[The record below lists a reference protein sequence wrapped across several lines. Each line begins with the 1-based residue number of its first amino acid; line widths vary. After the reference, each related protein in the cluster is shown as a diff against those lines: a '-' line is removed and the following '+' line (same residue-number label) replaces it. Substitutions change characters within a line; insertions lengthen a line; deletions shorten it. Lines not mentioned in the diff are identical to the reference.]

1 MATVECTHYISLYT
15 YLYLCRNTVLRP
27 YLITLSV
34 VGWKRLFSHS
44 AHQNCLQ
51 RTVNILYPLFI
62 IFLLISLYVLSV
74 YTCKNGGA
82 GGNTLD
88 TPDYYT
94 DNATNSSVLKP
105 FHCQHM
111 LSLFFIPYFLH
122 LLAYLY
128 ALYSFR
134 VNSSENIDS
143 LMEMAF
149 VLSARCQNVH
159 VLNKN
164 ILFNLLLIMVVCVCW
179 QVSICLE
186 QVIYIALYVLSN
198 RKGLDMTSLAID
210 ISGAVVLKIATGI
223 VFIILILHY
232 TTQCALIISLAR
244 GIKQGLQEKSTS
256 LSFAMRDMYMCKTY
270 LGRLNREAA
279 NSVSL
284 CLISI
289 IIYLFIDAVQGV
301 RLFTGR
307 VSVQHPLEV
316 VYLVIDSIL
325 WTCALAIPMVMAAR
339 VQSEFVKLRNMTFGI
354 YLFRYKDS
362 TMEQIGQFFY
372 YANSITY
379 KVRLFNITVRSSFI
393 SLFFLASFFAIIIF
407 LITNSKI

>member
-1 MATVECTHYISLYT
+1 M
-15 YLYLCRNTVLRP
+15 LRP

-34 VGWKRLFSHS
+34 VGWKRLFSQS
-44 AHQNCLQ
+44 AQQNCLQ
-51 RTVNILYPLFI
+51 RAINILYPLFI
-62 IFLLISLYVLSV
+62 IFLLILLDIVSI
-74 YTCKNGGA
+74 YTCKNGA
-82 GGNTLD
+82 GGNSLETNE
-88 TPDYYT
+88 YT
-94 DNATNSSVLKP
+94 IYNITNHTIQP

-111 LSLFFIPYFLH
+111 LSLYFIPYFLH

-134 VNSSENIDS
+134 YNSSENIDS

-149 VLSARCQNVH
+149 VLSSRCQNVH
-159 VLNKN
+159 VLNKS
-164 ILFNLLLIMVVCVCW
+164 ILINLMLIMVICICW
-179 QVSICLE
+179 QLSICLE
-186 QVIYIALYVLSN
+186 QVVYIALYVFKDWNDSHV
-198 RKGLDMTSLAID
+198 TSLVID
-210 ISGAVVLKIATGI
+210 ISGAVILKIATGI

-232 TTQCALIISLAR
+232 TTECALIISLAR

-284 CLISI
+284 CMISI
-289 IIYLFIDAVQGV
+289 LIYLFIDAVEGV
-301 RLFTGR
+301 RFFTG
-307 VSVQHPLEV
+307 VLIVKHPLQI
-316 VYLVIDSIL
+316 VYLVFDFIL
-325 WTCALAIPMVMAAR
+325 WTFALAIPMIMAAR

-362 TMEQIGQFFY
+362 TIEQVSQFFY

-393 SLFFLASFFAIIIF
+393 SLFFLTSFFAIIIF
-407 LITNSKI
+407 LITSSKI

>member
-1 MATVECTHYISLYT
+1 MLYI
-15 YLYLCRNTVLRP
+15 
-27 YLITLSV
+27 LS
-34 VGWKRLFSHS
+34 
-44 AHQNCLQ
+44 A
-51 RTVNILYPLFI
+51 
-62 IFLLISLYVLSV
+62 
-74 YTCKNGGA
+74 YTCKNGV
-82 GGNTLD
+82 GGDSYEYLHDFVNISNRTQ
-88 TPDYYT
+88 
-94 DNATNSSVLKP
+94 P

-134 VNSSENIDS
+134 YNSSENIDS
-143 LMEMAF
+143 LMEMSF
-149 VLSARCQNVH
+149 VLSSRCQNVL

-164 ILFNLLLIMVVCVCW
+164 ILYSLLFIMVVCISW
-179 QVSICLE
+179 QLFVLAE
-186 QVIYIALYVLSN
+186 QVVFIVLYVFCDGEYQPKKDTVELVLN
-198 RKGLDMTSLAID
+198 IG
-210 ISGAVVLKIATGI
+210 GAVVLKIATGL

-232 TTQCALIISLAR
+232 TTQCVLIISLAR

-289 IIYLFIDAVQGV
+289 IIYLFVDAVEAV
-301 RLFTGR
+301 RLFKGVEKVTHWL
-307 VSVQHPLEV
+307 QI
-316 VYLVIDSIL
+316 VYLVFDSVL
-325 WTCALAIPMVMAAR
+325 WVTALAIPLVMAAR
-339 VQSEFVKLRNMTFGI
+339 LQGEFVKLKNMTFGI
-354 YLFRYKDS
+354 FLFRYKDS
-362 TMEQIGQFFY
+362 TLEQLNQFFF

-393 SLFFLASFFAIIIF
+393 SLFFLATFFAIIIF
-407 LITNSKI
+407 LATNSKIWLIFCVVYLKYFFVSICLFDWIYWRHFKLVEFREFRDTGDSS